1 MADTAKKGTAEVYYV
16 ENTVRKVGTRFHR
29 ALSATR
35 HRFKLFVAGQ
45 RLIRGQKIPLTAAQF
60 QQEEKKIH
68 EMVLAGKVAL
78 YLPDGMRITSTHTGD
93 LIYTKPNGA
102 SKIVKKDELPPRGEA
117 KKVVAKDAPPAPV
130 EVEPAPEVPTE
141 AVPLVEEE
149 PSAKLEPQDLTVLP
163 GIGAGRAK
171 KLEANAIHYYHQVVE
186 MGVAGLVDLLGVTEE
201 VAEEIIDK
209 ATELS

>member
-45 RLIRGQKIPLTAAQF
+45 RLIRGQKISLTAAQF

-93 LIYTKPNGA
+93 LIYTKPTGA
-102 SKIVKKDELPPRGEA
+102 SKIVKKDELPPRVEDKKPAA
-117 KKVVAKDAPPAPV
+117 KAAPPPAPV
-130 EVEPAPEVPTE
+130 EVVPEPEPEPEPVAE
-141 AVPLVEEE
+141 AT
-149 PSAKLEPQDLTVLP
+149 EPQDLTVLP
-163 GIGAGRAK
+163 GIGAGRAR
-171 KLEANAIHYYHQVVE
+171 KLEASGVSNYYQVVE
-186 MGVAGLVDLLGVTEE
+186 LGAAGLVELLGVTEE
-201 VAEEIIDK
+201 VAEEIIEK